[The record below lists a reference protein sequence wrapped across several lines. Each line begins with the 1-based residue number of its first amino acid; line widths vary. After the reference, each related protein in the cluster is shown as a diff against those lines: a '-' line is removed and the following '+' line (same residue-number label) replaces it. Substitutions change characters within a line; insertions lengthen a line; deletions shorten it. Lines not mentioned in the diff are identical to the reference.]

1 MDTNMKKLKNLI
13 HKPPI
18 HERRLEF
25 SSYAIENDQL
35 IVEGWLKDDRF
46 VQRYQLDGSL
56 SPPGKVHR
64 ICVRLLFGG
73 WPLSILD
80 AEAEMPFVPHDECPA
95 TQDTVKEIIGLT
107 ITHGYGDRVLERLG
121 GVKGCAHMVQ
131 LIIAMGKAA
140 LHGYWTQKLQH
151 PPELPDTPEELP
163 ELDYVIESCML
174 WRKDGPMIQKI
185 RNAISQTPDT

>member
-1 MDTNMKKLKNLI
+1 MKLKNPI
-13 HKPPI
+13 HTPPV

-25 SSYAIENDQL
+25 SSYAVENDQV

-46 VQRYQLDGSL
+46 VQRYQVDGSL

-64 ICVRLLFGG
+64 ICVRLLLGG

-95 TQDTVKEIIGLT
+95 TQDTVKGIIGLT

-131 LIIAMGKAA
+131 LIIAMGNAA

-151 PPELPDTPEELP
+151 PLELPETPDELP
-163 ELDYVIESCML
+163 ELDYVIGSCML

-185 RNAISQTPDT
+185 RAAFKSSRESNEDK